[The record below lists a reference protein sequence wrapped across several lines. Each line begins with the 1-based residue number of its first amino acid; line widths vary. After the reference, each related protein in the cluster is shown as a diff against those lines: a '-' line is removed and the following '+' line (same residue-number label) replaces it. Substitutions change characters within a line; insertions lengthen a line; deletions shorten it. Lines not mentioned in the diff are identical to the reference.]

1 VCVYDLIVIGGG
13 AAGVFG
19 AIQTCEAKQGLKVLL
34 LEATPRLLQKV
45 KISGGGRCNVTHH
58 QFDPSILVEKYP
70 RGRRQLRGPFSRFQP
85 EDMVRWL
92 EENGVELKTEAD
104 GRMFPVTD
112 SSQTIIDCFVREL
125 RRHHVEIVYS
135 EPIKSIEITNDR
147 FVVGGKVQKYEGEK
161 VLLATGSNRK
171 GYELARSL
179 GHTIVDPVPSLFTFK
194 VRDPRIEDLSGVS
207 SQDVGLELIVGEKK
221 FTERGPL
228 LITHWGFSG
237 PALIRLSAWAARELH
252 ESGYRAELRVNW
264 FPEMN
269 LEEMSRF
276 ANEHKDEHAKKR
288 IKNGGFEGMPKRY
301 WETLLDYLDI
311 DPDRTWEHISKKDF
325 NHLLEQMHAAAFQVD
340 GKGVFKEEFVTAGG
354 VNTREVDMKTMESR
368 MCPGLY
374 LAGEVLDIDGVT
386 GGFNFQSAWTT
397 AHVAA
402 GHIST

>member
-1 VCVYDLIVIGGG
+1 LIKSCIHPRNHFAVNFVCVYDLIVIGGG
-13 AAGVFG
+13 AAGVFA
-19 AIQTCEAKQGLKVLL
+19 AIQACEAKPGH
-34 LEATPRLLQKV
+34 ESASPRGDAHDLLQKV

-207 SQDVGLELIVGEKK
+207 SQDVGLELIVGETK

-264 FPEMN
+264 FPELN

-288 IKNGGFEGMPKRY
+288 IKNGGFEACPSGIGKR
-301 WETLLDYLDI
+301 
-311 DPDRTWEHISKKDF
+311 F
-325 NHLLEQMHAAAFQVD
+325 
-340 GKGVFKEEFVTAGG
+340 
-354 VNTREVDMKTMESR
+354 
-368 MCPGLY
+368 
-374 LAGEVLDIDGVT
+374 
-386 GGFNFQSAWTT
+386 WT
-397 AHVAA
+397 
-402 GHIST
+402 ISTSIRTGPGNIFLKKISTTSLTRCMPQLFRSTVKASLRRNSSLLAA